1 MEPPVVK
8 AFIFDMDGVLCDSE
22 TLMAAAACR
31 MFKERYNITV
41 TAHDFEPFVGTG
53 EDRYLGGVAAK
64 IGVKLTMPA
73 DKEEAYRIYGEIA
86 RDEIEA
92 IKGVIEFLKSSHTK
106 GFRLAVATSADPIKM
121 EINLEAI
128 GADESLFSAQVTGD
142 QIEHKKPAP
151 DIFLRAARLLGFTP
165 AECIVFEDAVNGVQA
180 AKAAGMRCVGI
191 TSSFPAEVLMAN
203 GADWTAPDFHSL
215 PPEFVKVAAL

>member
-1 MEPPVVK
+1 MVR

-31 MFKERYNITV
+31 MFKERYDVTV

-53 EDRYLGGVAAK
+53 EDRYLGGVADK
-64 IGVKLTMPA
+64 IGIKLTLPA

-86 RDEIEA
+86 RDEIQA
-92 IKGVIEFLKSSHTK
+92 INGVIDFLKSSHVR
-106 GFRLAVATSADPIKM
+106 GLRLAVATSADPIKM

-128 GADESLFSAQVTGD
+128 GADESLFSARVTGD

-151 DIFLRAARLLGFTP
+151 DIFLRAAQMLRVTP
-165 AECIVFEDAVNGVQA
+165 DECIVFEDAVNGVQA

-191 TSSFPAEVLMAN
+191 TSSFSAEVLLAN
-203 GADWTAPDFHSL
+203 GADWTAPDFNLL
-215 PPEFVKVAAL
+215 PPEFIKIASL